1 MKNSIALK
9 EERADV
15 MTKLEGIKDIWT
27 FEKDMTTNSLVWK
40 LIEVG
45 TD

>member
-15 MTKLEGIKDIWT
+15 LAKLEEIKDLAT
-27 FEKDMTTNSLVWK
+27 SESRDL
-40 LIEVG
+40 
-45 TD
+45 TDDENVNR